1 MLYTT
6 DSGVQR
12 TLQSGKL
19 AALEEEVGLVA
30 TPATLSAKAT
40 TTVSLSEARN
50 ILEKMRIKLPAYIND
65 AKLNSTLEA
74 LLTMNKSK
82 TNTFVQYVMGLKQ

>member
-1 MLYTT
+1 MKEE
-6 DSGVQR
+6 
-12 TLQSGKL
+12 KL
-19 AALEEEVGLVA
+19 SVVFPAVLEEEVGLVA

-50 ILEKMRIKLPAYIND
+50 ILEKMGIKLPAYIND

-74 LLTMNKSK
+74 LPTLTKNQ
-82 TNTFVQYVMGLKQ
+82 TNTFVQYVMGVKQ